1 MKENAIK
8 NTFGIEVGD
17 IFAERY
23 GDEPRY
29 TAFYQIVEIPSPHFV
44 DVRRIGCESLGIDRL
59 PVPIPDFFL
68 DDEDEPFSDG
78 GIQHRKVRI
87 SDEEQPFI
95 TVKIDCKTGHAFL
108 FDGEVSR

>member
-1 MKENAIK
+1 MK

-23 GDEPRY
+23 GDKPYY
-29 TAFYQIVEIPSPHFV
+29 TAFYQVVEIPSTHFV
-44 DVRRIGCESLGIDRL
+44 EIRRIGCESCGIDRL
-59 PVPIPDFFL
+59 PIPILNSFL

-87 SDEEQPFI
+87 SGDGKPFI
-95 TVKIDCKTGHAFL
+95 TVKSDGKVGHAFL
-108 FDGEVSR
+108 FDGERR

>member
-1 MKENAIK
+1 MKS
-8 NTFGIEVGD
+8 TFGIEVGD

-29 TAFYQIVEIPSPHFV
+29 TAFYQAVEILSPHFV
-44 DVRRIGCESLGIDRL
+44 DVRRIGGKSRGIDQL
-59 PVPIPDFFL
+59 PVPILDSFL

-87 SDEEQPFI
+87 SDEGKQFI

-108 FDGEVSR
+108 FDGEYR